1 MKEPTTNVLVPKLLD
16 KTTIYAN
23 NIKTRVKI
31 DNIFNEFDD
40 NAHINF
46 KKFIQL
52 SDQRYKSVKSGTSLN
67 NILENQK
74 PEYNELSNKI
84 LTNKFY
90 NNDEIELESKKL
102 LKKMG
107 IKENQDLILLRKD
120 ILSKT
125 KDFTKAEIRNREKLI
140 HNALKKRKNK
150 EKIYSRK
157 DFSYLP
163 KYRNYNIYKKNNLS
177 KNEIMPKIKLK
188 KNEKSPK
195 KDELLEKKKYFD
207 DLMKNDYKNLYDN
220 LLDYKLYLKDVES
233 THKDGDPLKL
243 NNNKDNFGHTYN
255 FSQDRIKLLT
265 YKEEEVTDNKPKKKE
280 EPKVDIRKLIKN
292 KKRGNKKWFK
302 QELKDKS
309 IKKLLPFKKK
319 IKTRPIFNAINTNI
333 NTNTANNFY
342 KKNNLKDD
350 ISNNFPTNTHTNMNT
365 HTEDFNF
372 NKTTST
378 DFSNYK
384 NTIKTVRNEATK
396 VIFINENFD
405 KKLHTMENFFKINS
419 LPKIEDYENILKNR
433 ENNSGE
439 KKNSLNDYYLSNLNK
454 DQWNEYDRNKFD
466 SQKEIFSSYNK
477 TYQNKKVLWEKEDKR
492 REYLKKKNEEK
503 VEEIKKYLKEIKNIG
518 RKPNLYIDPYSS
530 RDKNVNNLIKVFN
543 RTLTGGFY
551 SKKRMESKLN
561 EFNNKLELREK
572 EKKLHEEYMNQKL
585 FEEEKKR
592 REEDIEYQIVSK
604 MKENLRKENY
614 DENNKKEDENIDFN
628 YKIVL
633 SRGLVKN
640 KIKIDPYEEYKEF
653 YLMEKEKQDKEN
665 KLNRIKID
673 IDPSLLQ
680 NTDN

>member
-1 MKEPTTNVLVPKLLD
+1 M
-16 KTTIYAN
+16 
-23 NIKTRVKI
+23 R
-31 DNIFNEFDD
+31 
-40 NAHINF
+40 
-46 KKFIQL
+46 
-52 SDQRYKSVKSGTSLN
+52 
-67 NILENQK
+67 
-74 PEYNELSNKI
+74 
-84 LTNKFY
+84 
-90 NNDEIELESKKL
+90 
-102 LKKMG
+102 
-107 IKENQDLILLRKD
+107 
-120 ILSKT
+120 
-125 KDFTKAEIRNREKLI
+125 
-140 HNALKKRKNK
+140 
-150 EKIYSRK
+150 
-157 DFSYLP
+157 
-163 KYRNYNIYKKNNLS
+163 
-177 KNEIMPKIKLK
+177 
-188 KNEKSPK
+188 
-195 KDELLEKKKYFD
+195 
-207 DLMKNDYKNLYDN
+207 
-220 LLDYKLYLKDVES
+220 
-233 THKDGDPLKL
+233 
-243 NNNKDNFGHTYN
+243 HT
-255 FSQDRIKLLT
+255 
-265 YKEEEVTDNKPKKKE
+265 
-280 EPKVDIRKLIKN
+280 
-292 KKRGNKKWFK
+292 KRGNKKWFK

-378 DFSNYK
+378 AFSNYK

-433 ENNSGE
+433 ENNSGD
-439 KKNSLNDYYLSNLNK
+439 KKNSLNDYYLNNLNK

-680 NTDN
+680 NADN

>member
-1 MKEPTTNVLVPKLLD
+1 M
-16 KTTIYAN
+16 
-23 NIKTRVKI
+23 
-31 DNIFNEFDD
+31 
-40 NAHINF
+40 
-46 KKFIQL
+46 
-52 SDQRYKSVKSGTSLN
+52 RYT
-67 NILENQK
+67 
-74 PEYNELSNKI
+74 
-84 LTNKFY
+84 
-90 NNDEIELESKKL
+90 
-102 LKKMG
+102 
-107 IKENQDLILLRKD
+107 
-120 ILSKT
+120 
-125 KDFTKAEIRNREKLI
+125 
-140 HNALKKRKNK
+140 
-150 EKIYSRK
+150 
-157 DFSYLP
+157 
-163 KYRNYNIYKKNNLS
+163 
-177 KNEIMPKIKLK
+177 
-188 KNEKSPK
+188 
-195 KDELLEKKKYFD
+195 
-207 DLMKNDYKNLYDN
+207 
-220 LLDYKLYLKDVES
+220 
-233 THKDGDPLKL
+233 
-243 NNNKDNFGHTYN
+243 
-255 FSQDRIKLLT
+255 
-265 YKEEEVTDNKPKKKE
+265 
-280 EPKVDIRKLIKN
+280 
-292 KKRGNKKWFK
+292 KRGNKKWFK

-309 IKKLLPFKKK
+309 IKKLLHFKKK

-378 DFSNYK
+378 AFSNYK

-433 ENNSGE
+433 ENNIGD
-439 KKNSLNDYYLSNLNK
+439 KKNSLNDYYLNNLNNN
-454 DQWNEYDRNKFD
+454 QWNEYDRNKFD

-680 NTDN
+680 NADN